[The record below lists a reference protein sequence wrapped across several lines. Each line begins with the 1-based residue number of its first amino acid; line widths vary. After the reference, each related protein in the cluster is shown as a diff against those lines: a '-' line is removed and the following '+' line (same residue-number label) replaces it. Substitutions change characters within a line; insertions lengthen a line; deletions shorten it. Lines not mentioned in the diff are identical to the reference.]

1 MPNMRSILY
10 EFTPSEL
17 QALLDTSNSY
27 GDLLRKIGL
36 NPKGGNPATLKK
48 IIEEYNL
55 DETQLNKNR
64 HNLYS
69 QNSII
74 PRMKRK
80 KSMEDILSNKAP
92 FYFSNQLLKR
102 LIDEGYKTYKCEEC
116 GINTWMGKPLVL
128 QLDHIDGNHLNNSYE
143 NLKVLCPNCHSQTNT
158 FAGKNTSRSKLNNTK
173 KIIKIKNRISK
184 TPPVTREELKELIRN
199 NSMTEVGRQFGVT
212 DNSIRKWCVKYNLPE
227 KVSEIK
233 RYTNEEWNA
242 I

>member
-102 LIDEGYKTYKCEEC
+102 LIDEGYKTYTRKYYTQKKDC
-116 GINTWMGKPLVL
+116 P
-128 QLDHIDGNHLNNSYE
+128 HH
-143 NLKVLCPNCHSQTNT
+143 NLFFIFNK
-158 FAGKNTSRSKLNNTK
+158 
-173 KIIKIKNRISK
+173 
-184 TPPVTREELKELIRN
+184 
-199 NSMTEVGRQFGVT
+199 
-212 DNSIRKWCVKYNLPE
+212 
-227 KVSEIK
+227 
-233 RYTNEEWNA
+233 
-242 I
+242 